1 MKKAKRFGNQEGQGM
16 VEYILIVLLIALV
29 AMTAY
34 ATLGNQLQNEV
45 SGASNEL
52 ETIAGS

>member
-1 MKKAKRFGNQEGQGM
+1 M